1 MNKNFVITCSTPCDM
16 SQYYLRKH
24 EMYYVGFYYYLNDEK
39 FMDDFFTTHSVD
51 EFYNKIKTSNVK
63 TSQPD
68 PEQYVALW
76 TKLISQGND
85 ILHVELSSGL
95 SGAVNSALI
104 AKSMLVEKNI
114 DAKIYIVD
122 SKTGSCGIGLLL
134 DKIYDFKQQNNDIDK
149 VFEYAEKIKNDINVI
164 FIVESL
170 DQLIKG
176 GRLSKL
182 AGGIGKLLNIV
193 PILHVDNEGKLESIK
208 KSRGLAGAIND
219 LTNLMTE
226 NFIDGEK
233 IFIANSNCED
243 SARLM
248 VDKIKEKLSTASVSY
263 DNINSIGAL
272 IGCHTGEKCIVVSYL
287 GRGKI

>member
-1 MNKNFVITCSTPCDM
+1 MKDFVITCSTPCDM

-24 EMYYVGFYYYLNDEK
+24 KMYYVGFYYYLNDER
-39 FMDDFFTTHSVD
+39 FMDDFFTTHSID
-51 EFYNKIKTSNVK
+51 EFYTKIKSCNVK

-76 TKLISQGND
+76 NKLIEQGND

-95 SGAVNSALI
+95 SGAVNSAMI
-104 AKSMLVEKNI
+104 AKSMIEDNNKN
-114 DAKIYIVD
+114 AKIHIVD

-134 DKIYDFKQQNNDIDK
+134 DKVYEFKQTTSDVDK
-149 VFEYAEKIKNDINVI
+149 VYEYAERIKNDINVI
-164 FIVESL
+164 FIVENL

-193 PILHVDNEGKLESIK
+193 PILHVDNDGKLESIK
-208 KSRGLAGAIND
+208 KSRGLLSAIND
-219 LTNLMTE
+219 LTNIMSE

-233 IFIANSNCED
+233 VIVANSNCIN
-243 SARLM
+243 SAKLM
-248 VDKIKEKLSTASVSY
+248 VDKIKEKFSSASINY
-263 DNINSIGAL
+263 DSITNIGAL

-287 GRGKI
+287 GKGRI

>member
-1 MNKNFVITCSTPCDM
+1 MKDFVITCSTPCDM

-24 EMYYVGFYYYLNDEK
+24 KMYYVGFYYYLNDER
-39 FMDDFFTTHSVD
+39 FMDDFFTTHSID
-51 EFYNKIKTSNVK
+51 EFYTKIKSCNVK

-76 TKLISQGND
+76 NKLIEQGND

-95 SGAVNSALI
+95 SGAVNSAMI
-104 AKSMLVEKNI
+104 AKSMIEDNNKN
-114 DAKIYIVD
+114 AKIHIVD

-134 DKIYDFKQQNNDIDK
+134 DKVYEFKQTTSDVDK
-149 VFEYAEKIKNDINVI
+149 VYEYAERIKNDINVI
-164 FIVESL
+164 FIVENL

-193 PILHVDNEGKLESIK
+193 PILHVDNDGKLESIK
-208 KSRGLAGAIND
+208 KSRGLSSAIND
-219 LTNLMTE
+219 LTNIMSE

-233 IFIANSNCED
+233 VIVANSNCIN
-243 SARLM
+243 SAKLM
-248 VDKIKEKLSTASVSY
+248 VDKIKEKFSSASINY
-263 DNINSIGAL
+263 DSITNIGAL

-287 GRGKI
+287 GKGRI